1 MVNNNFVNQFFI
13 DKSLSLF
20 LKKLNPAKIKKIE
33 NSFDNNLYY
42 IENLLTTDEIE
53 FLIENSKINKPVGV
67 DGILSH
73 YKESDVIGSYRGSLY
88 SDFIANIV
96 FNRLKF
102 LYPKRNSFINSNTD
116 HDNYNNWFFCGINP
130 LLRFI
135 RYKKSGFLI
144 PHYDA
149 PFVKNSYEKSL
160 STLVIYLTDNDDGET
175 RFLFD
180 DQINLK
186 INDRDFSDKNYT
198 PKEKDVLLKIKPK
211 AGDAII
217 FDHRLLHDSDKVGE
231 NEKIIIR
238 TDLMFRREDVE

>member
-1 MVNNNFVNQFFI
+1 MVNNSFVNQFFI

-20 LKKLNPAKIKKIE
+20 LKKSNPAKIQKIKTT
-33 NSFDNNLYY
+33 FDDNLYY
-42 IENLLTTDEIE
+42 VENLLTVDEIE

-73 YKESDVIGSYRGSLY
+73 YKEGDVIGSYRGSLY
-88 SDFIANIV
+88 SDFIASII

-102 LYPKRNSFINSNTD
+102 LYPKRNNFIKSNTD
-116 HDNYNNWFFCGINP
+116 HDNYNDWFFEGINP

-149 PFVKNSYEKSL
+149 PFIKNDNEKSL
-160 STLVIYLTDNDDGET
+160 STLVIYLTNNDDGET
-175 RFLFD
+175 RFLYD

-186 INDRDFSDKNYT
+186 VGDRDFSDKNFSPT
-198 PKEKDVLLKIKPK
+198 EKDVLLKIRPR

-217 FDHRLLHDSDKVGE
+217 FDHRLLHDSDKVGK

-238 TDLMFRREDVE
+238 TDLMFRRENVE